1 MGFIAT
7 TKDEERGD
15 TLDHSD
21 DYEKPCIS
29 EDGDS
34 VASTVRVQK
43 DKKFEI
49 PERFTKNGRKRAVPF
64 VLKVSIQSSS
74 LSSLLNNFNL
84 QPFICSRS
92 VYVSIAY
99 ESAFV

>member
-15 TLDHSD
+15 TVDHSD

-74 LSSLLNNFNL
+74 LLKNFNL
-84 QPFICSRS
+84 QPFIFSHS
-92 VYVSIAY
+92 VYISIAY

>member
-15 TLDHSD
+15 TVDHSD

-74 LSSLLNNFNL
+74 LLKNFNL
-84 QPFICSRS
+84 QPFICSHS
-92 VYVSIAY
+92 VYISIAY